1 MDSKKLKK
9 LQKQERLK
17 KRLFTQLHMTDN
29 DNFEFEE
36 EKLLHSSRSFRDRQR
51 IDYNENKRPPRSTA
65 TAPAH
70 TVTTRSTD
78 HHANAKSTSDPP
90 TSTDSNTADKQ
101 HVKPSDPASK
111 SVVRTSGHTT
121 LTLKYGKQSPSP
133 EEEAPTPLQRK
144 VKSGN
149 GWSHKKVSKKRRMSG
164 SPTSSKLHPGQIRGT
179 NGRFQKKKKKSN
191 GSASISTADPISAVM
206 WKKTMSIQIQP
217 WISMIHWMIF
227 LPSE

>member
-1 MDSKKLKK
+1 MKNSSASNTDPSNNTMSSNPNIANRDPHNHISTNGNDNKDNDNDSNVEDTSNVDSSAIYDNSDLDDSIVDDKKPKLENSSGKTEDTNGMDSKKLKK

-111 SVVRTSGHTT
+111 SVV
-121 LTLKYGKQSPSP
+121 L
-133 EEEAPTPLQRK
+133 RK
-144 VKSGN
+144 WLES
-149 GWSHKKVSKKRRMSG
+149 
-164 SPTSSKLHPGQIRGT
+164 
-179 NGRFQKKKKKSN
+179 
-191 GSASISTADPISAVM
+191 
-206 WKKTMSIQIQP
+206 
-217 WISMIHWMIF
+217 
-227 LPSE
+227 